1 MMENTGGSE
10 QGQAQNP
17 PLTIWH
23 ELDTWARDFKT
34 WQRFVL
40 ANAVRLGPLTDEQ
53 IGQAYSLFLHDNNLG
68 NLPDSVIE
76 VPAGVPA
83 DRLRPLRRRSG

>member
-17 PLTIWH
+17 TVTIWH
-23 ELDTWARDFKT
+23 ELDNWARDFKQ

-53 IGQAYSLFLHDNNLG
+53 VKQAVLLQ
-68 NLPDSVIE
+68 
-76 VPAGVPA
+76 AW
-83 DRLRPLRRRSG
+83 RRGDA